1 MIKQVL
7 PIILGIHLLSA
18 LIYSLLILLKIS
30 RLRKEFIIPLLL
42 VPVFG
47 ILAAIAIELINARK
61 KQGLQTLDLHK
72 FTLDNDIYWKT
83 INNRKD
89 DENIVPL
96 EEAMIINDE
105 KMRRKLML
113 DALFDDPKKYL
124 DVLMIARNNE
134 DIETAHYATTTIAKI
149 QREFQLEIQKLTT
162 ALEEKPNDQD
172 LLDRI
177 LIAHEKFIESGV
189 LKDYLLRRQRMIY
202 AQALD
207 QKLATQKNDKATIIR
222 KIHNSLHL
230 KDFNA
235 AYEASD
241 LLKSNWPLEEESWIE
256 TLRVCVES
264 KDKNRLKGTIEEIR
278 NSKIPWTKYGREQVT
293 PWLHGA

>member
-1 MIKQVL
+1 MIRQVL
-7 PIILGIHLLSA
+7 PIILGIHLLFA
-18 LIYSLLILLKIS
+18 LIYSLLILLRIS
-30 RLRKEFIIPLLL
+30 HLRREFIIPLFLA
-42 VPVFG
+42 PIFG
-47 ILAAIAIELINARK
+47 ILAAIAIELINTRK

-89 DENIVPL
+89 DDNIVPL

-105 KMRRKLML
+105 KVRRKLML
-113 DALFDDPKKYL
+113 DALFDDPNKYL

-149 QREFQLEIQKLTT
+149 QREFQLEIQKLTV
-162 ALEEKPNDQD
+162 ALEENPNDQD
-172 LLDRI
+172 LLDHI
-177 LIAHEKFIESGV
+177 LIAHEKFIESGI
-189 LKDYLLRRQRMIY
+189 LKDYLLHRQRLIY

-207 QKLATQKNDKATIIR
+207 QKLAKQKNDKATIIR
-222 KIHNSLHL
+222 KIHNSLDL

-235 AYEASD
+235 AFETCD

-256 TLRVCVES
+256 AMRVCVES
-264 KDKNRLKGTIEEIR
+264 KDKDRLKRTIDEMR